1 MEIMNK
7 KMEKLLK
14 SFMDNEDID
23 EANDGLRD
31 GVKTLQDLRYILAV
45 VSQEYAEEYNDV
57 LDVLISV

>member
-1 MEIMNK
+1 MNK